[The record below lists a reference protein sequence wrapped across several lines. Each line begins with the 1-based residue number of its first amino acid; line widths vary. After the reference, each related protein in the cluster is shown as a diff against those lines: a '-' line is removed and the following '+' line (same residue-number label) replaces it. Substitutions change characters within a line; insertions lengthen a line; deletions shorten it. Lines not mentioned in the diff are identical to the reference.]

1 MIINYIK
8 IAFRNLKTHKLFS
21 FINIFGLAI
30 GIATCL
36 VISLWVLRELSYDDF
51 HQNSDRIYRVERELF
66 RDQLYSRW
74 PVTSGLY
81 KQALINDIPEIENAV
96 RFWRRNFTITDKNN
110 NSHRQE
116 SYASDNS
123 IFEIF
128 DFNLVEG
135 NTSQALTQPNSVV
148 LTEEKALKYFGTS
161 DVIGELLTVDLD
173 GNPTEFKITGTL
185 EEVPKNSHIKFDML
199 ISMSTYSEKR
209 FDSWRSNYLYTYV
222 LLKPNTSIENLEAKL
237 KSFVTQHLEPY
248 YDDLLVSDFSI
259 HEVLKMYLFPI
270 NKIHLEPSVNWEL
283 ETGGNINS
291 VYIFSTIA
299 VLILVIAGMNFTNL
313 STARANKR
321 AKEVSLRKT
330 IGAGQFQLRIQ
341 FLQESILLALTSL
354 FFAILFLMLL
364 LLPIYNSIF
373 NETLTFNFLF
383 QIKNILALVGITI
396 LIGLFAGLYPAF
408 YITKFE
414 PSKILRGGSFSG
426 RKKSGFQ
433 RNVVIIQF
441 CMSITLIVCMSI
453 VYNQMEYI
461 QNKSIGFEKENVVII
476 PTRSGSVSQGYNSYR
491 SKLLSNN
498 KIISMAASG
507 DLPGDD
513 IYSNGSIFNREES
526 DENINMIFMSCDYD
540 LIDAYKMEMISGR
553 TFSREFSTDTSGT
566 LIINEAAARRIG
578 WTPQE
583 AVGKKLSYGNQ
594 LSETE
599 IVGVVKN
606 FNFRSLRQEVEPM
619 MFMLSPNN
627 ISAISVRILPGETKA
642 SIDFLKQNWEETFP
656 GVQFEHS
663 FMDNRINQLYE
674 NEKNMQ
680 SLLIAFSSLSIL
692 VACLG
697 LFGLAAFTAEEKTK
711 EIGIRK
717 TLGASIPTILMLLS
731 KKYVKWVSI
740 SILIAWPF
748 SYYLMDSWL
757 QNFAYHVKLGWIPF
771 ITAAGFSL
779 LIAIVTVSFQVV
791 KAARSNPI
799 DSLKYE

>member
-1 MIINYIK
+1 
-8 IAFRNLKTHKLFS
+8 
-21 FINIFGLAI
+21 
-30 GIATCL
+30 
-36 VISLWVLRELSYDDF
+36 
-51 HQNSDRIYRVERELF
+51 
-66 RDQLYSRW
+66 
-74 PVTSGLY
+74 
-81 KQALINDIPEIENAV
+81 
-96 RFWRRNFTITDKNN
+96 
-110 NSHRQE
+110 
-116 SYASDNS
+116 
-123 IFEIF
+123 
-128 DFNLVEG
+128 
-135 NTSQALTQPNSVV
+135 
-148 LTEEKALKYFGTS
+148 
-161 DVIGELLTVDLD
+161 
-173 GNPTEFKITGTL
+173 
-185 EEVPKNSHIKFDML
+185 
-199 ISMSTYSEKR
+199 
-209 FDSWRSNYLYTYV
+209 LYTYV

-248 YDDLLVSDFSI
+248 YDDLLISDFSI

-341 FLQESILLALTSL
+341 FLQESILLALMAL
-354 FFAILFLMLL
+354 FFAILILLLL
-364 LLPIYNSIF
+364 LLPIYNFIF

-383 QIKNILALVGITI
+383 QIKNILALVGFTI

-414 PSKILRGGSFSG
+414 PSKILRGGKFTG
-426 RKKSGFQ
+426 RKNSGFQ

-441 CMSITLIVCMSI
+441 FMSITLIVCMSI

-461 QNKSIGFEKENVVII
+461 QNKSIGFEKDNVVII
-476 PTRSGSVSQGYNSYR
+476 PARSGSVKQGYNSFR
-491 SKLLSNN
+491 NKILSNN
-498 KIISMAASG
+498 KIISVAASG

-513 IYSNGSIFNREES
+513 IYSNGSVFNREES
-526 DENINMIFMSCDYD
+526 DENINMIFMTCDYD

-627 ISAISVRILPGETKA
+627 ISAISVRLLPGETRA
-642 SIDFLKQNWEETFP
+642 TIDFLKQNWEETFP

-717 TLGASIPTILMLLS
+717 TLGASIPTILMLLG
-731 KKYVKWVSI
+731 KKYVKWVLI
-740 SILIAWPF
+740 STIIAWPF
-748 SYYLMDSWL
+748 SYYLMNSWL
-757 QNFAYHVKLGWIPF
+757 QNFAYHIKLGWLPF

-791 KAARSNPI
+791 KAARANPI